1 MYACKKISVL
11 NSPPQLEY
19 PPYEV
24 SGMQI
29 RIENISDGSEEQ
41 LNFHLDFSFWNENA
55 SFKTGKCNREN
66 CSKT

>member
-1 MYACKKISVL
+1 MLVRKFQFSTL
-11 NSPPQLEY
+11 PQLEY

-41 LNFHLDFSFWNENA
+41 LNFHLDFSSWNENA

-66 CSKT
+66 C